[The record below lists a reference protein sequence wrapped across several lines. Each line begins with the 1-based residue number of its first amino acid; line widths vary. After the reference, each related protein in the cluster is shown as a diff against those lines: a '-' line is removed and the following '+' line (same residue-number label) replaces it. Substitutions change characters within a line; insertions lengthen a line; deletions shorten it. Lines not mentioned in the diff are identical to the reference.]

1 MSIEKSA
8 EKSAE
13 KRIDTMK
20 STWLRRKCRAE
31 AKFRAFQNELQ
42 LKAEYSWLETVY
54 DNLLWYCNSALAYI
68 ETIQRTI
75 ECGVTEED
83 REHLKLLNKFF
94 LEQFHM
100 EFSRDV
106 EEFYYWFD
114 D

>member
-1 MSIEKSA
+1 MSV

-31 AKFRAFQNELQ
+31 AKFRAFQNDLK

-75 ECGVTEED
+75 ECSVTEED
-83 REHLKLLNKFF
+83 WEHLKLLNKFF
-94 LEQFHM
+94 LEQFFM

-106 EEFYYWFD
+106 DEFYYWLD